1 MTNQQAANV
10 LKNFCNQIHTGRG
23 STKSG
28 LEFNIIESLVK
39 AINLLEQT
47 PDTLT
52 QQPFKFKIGDKV
64 MSTINPQYG
73 IGIITDVD
81 KIKENY
87 YYDVDFQSRTVLGFE
102 EKHLVSVNN

>member
-10 LKNFCNQIHTGRG
+10 LKIFCNQIHTGRG

-47 PDTLT
+47 PDTST
-52 QQPFKFKIGDKV
+52 QQLFKFKIGDKV

-73 IGIITDVD
+73 IGTITDVD
-81 KIKENY
+81 KINGNY
-87 YYDVDFQSRTVLGFE
+87 YYDVDFKSCTILGLK
-102 EKHLVSVNN
+102 EKDLTSINN